1 MDNETVK
8 LLGGS
13 LTLTQLNA
21 IFQTIPEEFD
31 LLMNTTL
38 FAGLRQISTASSSGL
53 TTISASTS

>member
-31 LLMNTTL
+31 
-38 FAGLRQISTASSSGL
+38 FID
-53 TTISASTS
+53 

>member
-21 IFQTIPEEFD
+21 IFQTIPEATF
-31 LLMNTTL
+31 
-38 FAGLRQISTASSSGL
+38 
-53 TTISASTS
+53 